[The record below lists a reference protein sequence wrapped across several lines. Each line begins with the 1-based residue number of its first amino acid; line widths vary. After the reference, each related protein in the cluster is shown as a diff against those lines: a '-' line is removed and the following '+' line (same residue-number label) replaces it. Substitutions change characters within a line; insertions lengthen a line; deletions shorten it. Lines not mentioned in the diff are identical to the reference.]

1 MCWHH
6 SQQKDIK
13 PNTPKGVRGLA
24 FVISVMRKIAMS
36 LEITDTKILVF
47 LPPPAAEKV
56 VGHLSGLGYAAIAA
70 STFAEAF
77 DALRSNEFSFAIA
90 TRPDI
95 SLLRHIRTIPVIN
108 MEIFFHADPAF
119 KTIEAAPRHFDSKA
133 FMARVEFL
141 SRPVS
146 SRLNGHEA
154 DGVKGLPPGD
164 DRMTSR
170 WWNKAATFWR
180 LRPKRKAQFDVQG

>member
-108 MEIFFHADPAF
+108 MEI
-119 KTIEAAPRHFDSKA
+119 
-133 FMARVEFL
+133 MARVEFL